1 MSESPSPLLCD
12 IAVLKGIHHE
22 LQVVENCVCPCSNV
36 IRDEHTII

>member
-12 IAVLKGIHHE
+12 SCLKGIHHE
-22 LQVVENCVCPCSNV
+22 LQVVENCACPCSNV